1 MKKEEKI
8 MATPTRT
15 DANTDIVRLNVNLN
29 AATAEALKR
38 MSEEQGVSL
47 TEVVRRAISVYN
59 FIDEEQRNGNRIQ
72 TADPEKGAVREL
84 ILM

>member
-1 MKKEEKI
+1 
-8 MATPTRT
+8 MAAPTRA

-29 AATAEALKR
+29 AATADALKR
-38 MSEEQGVSL
+38 LSDDLGVSL

-59 FIDEEQRNGNRIQ
+59 FIDDERRKGHRIQ
-72 TADPEKGAVREL
+72 TADPEKGDVREL